1 MSRKLAFRMLCAF
14 TLSLALGVAA
24 LAQGQPAPAPAA
36 PPSTYAT
43 PIGAPIGLEAAKR
56 VAAAASAEAHKNKW
70 LMAIAVVDPAGVI
83 VYYEKADNT
92 QNGSADVAVA
102 KARSAA
108 LYKRPTKAFQ
118 DAVAGGGLGLRVLG
132 LSGAVPLD
140 GGVPLLQ
147 DGKLIGALGLSG
159 DLAEND
165 GKCAAAGAAAVA
177 TPAAAK

>member
-1 MSRKLAFRMLCAF
+1 MR
-14 TLSLALGVAA
+14 
-24 LAQGQPAPAPAA
+24 PAR
-36 PPSTYAT
+36 T
-43 PIGAPIGLEAAKR
+43 PIGLELARR

-70 LMAIAVVDPAGVI
+70 FMAIAVVDPAGVL

-92 QNGSADVAVA
+92 QNGSAEVAIA

-118 DAVAGGGLGLRVLG
+118 DAVAGGGLGVRVLG
-132 LSGAVPLD
+132 LAGAVPLD
-140 GGVPLLQ
+140 GGVPLLL

-177 TPAAAK
+177 TATTSR

>member
-1 MSRKLAFRMLCAF
+1 
-14 TLSLALGVAA
+14 
-24 LAQGQPAPAPAA
+24 
-36 PPSTYAT
+36 
-43 PIGAPIGLEAAKR
+43 
-56 VAAAASAEAHKNKW
+56 
-70 LMAIAVVDPAGVI
+70 MAIAVVDPAGVI

-132 LSGAVPLD
+132 LPGAVPLD

>member
-1 MSRKLAFRMLCAF
+1 AADHPHRAGIPGIQRPCSIPGGPMSRKLAFRMLCAF

-83 VYYEKADNT
+83 VYYE
-92 QNGSADVAVA
+92 
-102 KARSAA
+102 
-108 LYKRPTKAFQ
+108 
-118 DAVAGGGLGLRVLG
+118 
-132 LSGAVPLD
+132 
-140 GGVPLLQ
+140 
-147 DGKLIGALGLSG
+147 
-159 DLAEND
+159 
-165 GKCAAAGAAAVA
+165 
-177 TPAAAK
+177 